1 MYIFTF
7 GPKIWK
13 TGMCGKLG
21 CVENWDYSWKTVF
34 FNVNFY
40 LNTSIDI
47 LIHPLIFRYNYSVMN
62 ILNKK
67 YTNATETMFANLQP
81 P

>member
-21 CVENWDYSWKTVF
+21 CVENWDVWKTGITLGKLYF
-34 FNVNFY
+34 
-40 LNTSIDI
+40 SM
-47 LIHPLIFRYNYSVMN
+47 LIF
-62 ILNKK
+62 I
-67 YTNATETMFANLQP
+67 
-81 P
+81 